1 MCRFPFSLAGLLA
14 VILGGGFEARAVEGV
29 VRTAAGATLKGEVT
43 WTAKGLS
50 IAPTAG
56 DPVVVPVE
64 QVAEFTGVEPPVP
77 APVSGGTNGAV
88 AAAPGAPATA
98 APGGWNQVAIGPGS
112 GGRMIPDNGGL
123 LVSGAGGGLRGNSDN
138 FFLAEKRMNVSGQI
152 VGALTAFGGTNA
164 ESMAGLTLRDNL
176 GESAAYAFLG
186 QRSRSGVCF
195 QYRQIA
201 GGMTMRVTNAVMK
214 FPAWFRLS
222 RMGGSV
228 VAEVSSDGRQW
239 QAFGQAN
246 VNLGQNVR
254 AGMAVCSGVD
264 EVRVGA
270 SFQEPTVGA
279 SGLGYAPASG
289 YPRVLLRG
297 GSILIAPVASADDSV
312 VRLGGSFSGA
322 LVSMLNVARIEF
334 VPTTP
339 ELEARLE
346 SDRPGLVLTDGDFL
360 EGTVRSVATNVV
372 TMSSLLLGFRRFPA
386 GSEAATIQVGAL
398 TPEEAPYRVR
408 TRNGSE
414 LRARRIEAVPSGL
427 RVESPLLGSLTLR
440 SEEIASVRRGPA
452 PQ

>member
-1 MCRFPFSLAGLLA
+1 
-14 VILGGGFEARAVEGV
+14 
-29 VRTAAGATLKGEVT
+29 
-43 WTAKGLS
+43 
-50 IAPTAG
+50 
-56 DPVVVPVE
+56 
-64 QVAEFTGVEPPVP
+64 
-77 APVSGGTNGAV
+77 
-88 AAAPGAPATA
+88 
-98 APGGWNQVAIGPGS
+98 
-112 GGRMIPDNGGL
+112 
-123 LVSGAGGGLRGNSDN
+123 
-138 FFLAEKRMNVSGQI
+138 
-152 VGALTAFGGTNA
+152 
-164 ESMAGLTLRDNL
+164 
-176 GESAAYAFLG
+176 
-186 QRSRSGVCF
+186 
-195 QYRQIA
+195 
-201 GGMTMRVTNAVMK
+201 MTMRVTNAVMK

-264 EVRVGA
+264 DVRVGA